1 MLNCKKVLLE
11 ISNYLDGNL
20 DEDLKRNIET
30 HVRMCR
36 HCKVVFDTTRKT
48 IELYCDG
55 KLFVLPDDVR
65 ARLHESLRR
74 KWQTKQNGA

>member
-11 ISNYLDGNL
+11 ISNYLDGTL

-30 HVRMCR
+30 HIRMCR
-36 HCKVVFDTTRKT
+36 HCKVVFDTTRRT

-55 KLFVLPDDVR
+55 KRFPLPDDVR
-65 ARLHESLRR
+65 TRLHESLRR
-74 KWQTKQNGA
+74 KWMAKRDEA

>member
-1 MLNCKKVLLE
+1 MLNCEKVLLE

-20 DEDLKRNIET
+20 GEDLKRDLET
-30 HVRMCR
+30 HIRMCR

-65 ARLHESLRR
+65 TRLHESLRQ
-74 KWQTKQNGA
+74 KWQTKQNGV

>member
-20 DEDLKRNIET
+20 EEDLERNIET
-30 HVRMCR
+30 HIRMC
-36 HCKVVFDTTRKT
+36 HNCKVVVDTTRKT

-55 KLFVLPDDVR
+55 KRFTLPDDVR
-65 ARLHESLRR
+65 TRLHESLRR
-74 KWQTKQNGA
+74 KWQAKQTRA

>member
-1 MLNCKKVLLE
+1 LNCKKVLLE

-30 HVRMCR
+30 HIHMCR

-55 KLFVLPDDVR
+55 KLFTLPDDVR
-65 ARLHESLRR
+65 TRLHESLRR
-74 KWQTKQNGA
+74 KWQVKQTGA